1 MIKFIT
7 GKINSGKTTRM
18 IQFHNEHPTGDG
30 FISRKIMI
38 GTDVYG
44 FNAVRLSDK
53 FEIPFM
59 IHERYYFENEKI
71 SYDDENI
78 KYEYK
83 IGPYHVLSSG
93 IEFIENTYTDIF
105 KRNVSSIFFDEVGK
119 LELNGLGYFKYID
132 KAIALEKDVYM
143 TARED
148 LLLDIIEKFSIK
160 KYEIISR

>member
-18 IQFHNEHPTGDG
+18 IQFHSKHQLGDG

-59 IHERYYFENEKI
+59 IHERYYFEGEKI
-71 SYDDENI
+71 SYEDEFI

-93 IEFIENTYTDIF
+93 IEFIENTYNEIF
-105 KRNVSSIFFDEVGK
+105 KKNVNPVFFDEVGK
-119 LELNGLGYFKYID
+119 LELNGLGYFKHID
-132 KAIALEKDVYM
+132 KAIALKKDVYM
-143 TARED
+143 TVRED
-148 LLLDIIEKFSIK
+148 LLLDVLEKFNIE

>member
-1 MIKFIT
+1 MINIII

-18 IQFHNEHPTGDG
+18 TQFYNKHPHGDG

-44 FNAVRLSDK
+44 FNAIRLSDK

-71 SYDDENI
+71 SYEDEDI
-78 KYEYK
+78 KYDYK

-93 IEFIENTYTDIF
+93 IEFIEDTYINIF
-105 KRNVSSIFFDEVGK
+105 KKNVNPVFFDEVGK
-119 LELNGLGYFKYID
+119 LELDELGYYKYIY
-132 KAIALEKDVYM
+132 KAISLNKDVFI
-143 TARED
+143 TVRED
-148 LLLDIIEKFSIK
+148 LLLDIIEKFKIT